1 MYHKIPAEIETD
13 QMAIRNNT
21 LSFENHFLQISNIS
35 QVSKS
40 RQSRM
45 SYSKAPFI
53 LIIIGAILL
62 ALFFIDPQLWVIALG
77 LILIAIGSVKIA
89 KVDRYNRSLG
99 GYLTIL
105 LNSGSSFHLY
115 SPNYDFLDDV
125 MKVIMSCADSGR
137 ANYVI
142 DLKNSVITVGN
153 YNKVNMCETPEM
165 EEPANG

>member
-1 MYHKIPAEIETD
+1 M
-13 QMAIRNNT
+13 
-21 LSFENHFLQISNIS
+21 
-35 QVSKS
+35 
-40 RQSRM
+40 
-45 SYSKAPFI
+45 
-53 LIIIGAILL
+53 
-62 ALFFIDPQLWVIALG
+62 
-77 LILIAIGSVKIA
+77 
-89 KVDRYNRSLG
+89 
-99 GYLTIL
+99 TIL

-153 YNKVNMCETPEM
+153 YNKVNMGETPEM